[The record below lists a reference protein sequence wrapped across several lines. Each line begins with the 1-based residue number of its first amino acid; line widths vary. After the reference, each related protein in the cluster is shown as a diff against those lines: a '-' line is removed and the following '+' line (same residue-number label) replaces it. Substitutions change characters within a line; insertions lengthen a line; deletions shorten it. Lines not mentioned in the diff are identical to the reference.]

1 VLRRLLPGDF
11 LGDPFEV
18 ARNVVLGAVLET
30 NIGGVRTAGLIT
42 EAEVYIG
49 GSDKASHTYGYRRTE
64 RVMSQYEMGG
74 HAYVFLVYG
83 IHAQFCV
90 VLGEKDVPNV
100 VLVRSVMPLWGA
112 DEMLRRRGKIEMD
125 EGISSLGEKAN
136 PDGEI
141 SLLSE
146 KTNPDRGISSLDG
159 KTNPDGE
166 VSSLGEK
173 MKADGEV
180 SSRGE
185 KAKADREMS
194 SLCGKTKPGDGMFSR
209 RIKAKLDATLC
220 AGPGNATK
228 ALGITTRLNGVD
240 LCTSDEIGLY
250 VPVESGTGANGAG
263 LRQVAEFRTNA
274 SGKAGLHRFAKPEI
288 DGNEVGLHSFAE
300 PETEVERDTSSRAVM
315 PCSEEMLRAIMSARA
330 DEIVEAPRVGI
341 DYAEEYAA
349 MKWRYYYRNNRFV
362 SKKLK
367 GV

>member
-1 VLRRLLPGDF
+1 MLRRLLPGDF
-11 LGDPFEV
+11 LGDPFEA

-100 VLVRSVMPLWGA
+100 VLVRSVMPLWGT
-112 DEMLRRRGKIEMD
+112 DEMLRRRGK
-125 EGISSLGEKAN
+125 
-136 PDGEI
+136 
-141 SLLSE
+141 
-146 KTNPDRGISSLDG
+146 T
-159 KTNPDGE
+159 
-166 VSSLGEK
+166 
-173 MKADGEV
+173 
-180 SSRGE
+180 
-185 KAKADREMS
+185 
-194 SLCGKTKPGDGMFSR
+194 
-209 RIKAKLDATLC
+209 KLDATLC
-220 AGPGNATK
+220 AGPGNATR

-240 LCTSDEIGLY
+240 LCASDEIGLY
-250 VPVESGTGANGAG
+250 VPAESETGAKRAGLHVPAESETSAKRAGLYVPAESETDANGAG
-263 LRQVAEFRTNA
+263 LHV
-274 SGKAGLHRFAKPEI
+274 P
-288 DGNEVGLHSFAE
+288 VE
-300 PETEVERDTSSRAVM
+300 PETGADRDISSHAVM
-315 PCSEEMLRAIMSARA
+315 ACSEEMLRTILSARA

-349 MKWRYYYRNNRFV
+349 VKWRYYYRNNRFV

-367 GV
+367 I

>member
-1 VLRRLLPGDF
+1 MLRRLLPGDF
-11 LGDPFEV
+11 LGDPFEA

-100 VLVRSVMPLWGA
+100 VLVRSVMPLWGT
-112 DEMLRRRGKIEMD
+112 DEMLRRRGK
-125 EGISSLGEKAN
+125 
-136 PDGEI
+136 
-141 SLLSE
+141 
-146 KTNPDRGISSLDG
+146 T
-159 KTNPDGE
+159 
-166 VSSLGEK
+166 
-173 MKADGEV
+173 
-180 SSRGE
+180 
-185 KAKADREMS
+185 
-194 SLCGKTKPGDGMFSR
+194 
-209 RIKAKLDATLC
+209 KLDATLC

-250 VPVESGTGANGAG
+250 VPVESEMGMDEDISKHVDRLN
-263 LRQVAEFRTNA
+263 
-274 SGKAGLHRFAKPEI
+274 
-288 DGNEVGLHSFAE
+288 
-300 PETEVERDTSSRAVM
+300 AVM
-315 PCSEEMLRAIMSARA
+315 PCSEEVLRAIMSARA

-367 GV
+367 I

>member
-1 VLRRLLPGDF
+1 MLRRLLPGDF
-11 LGDPFEV
+11 LGDPFEA

-90 VLGEKDVPNV
+90 VLGERDVPNV
-100 VLVRSVMPLWGA
+100 VLVRSVMPLWGT
-112 DEMLRRRGKIEMD
+112 DEMLRRRGK
-125 EGISSLGEKAN
+125 
-136 PDGEI
+136 
-141 SLLSE
+141 
-146 KTNPDRGISSLDG
+146 T
-159 KTNPDGE
+159 
-166 VSSLGEK
+166 
-173 MKADGEV
+173 
-180 SSRGE
+180 
-185 KAKADREMS
+185 
-194 SLCGKTKPGDGMFSR
+194 
-209 RIKAKLDATLC
+209 KLDATLC

-240 LCTSDEIGLY
+240 LCTSGEIGLY
-250 VPVESGTGANGAG
+250 VPAESETGANGAG

-288 DGNEVGLHSFAE
+288 GGNEVGLHSFAE
-300 PETEVERDTSSRAVM
+300 PETDAERDASGRAVM
-315 PCSEEMLRAIMSARA
+315 PCSEEVLRAIMSARA

-367 GV
+367 DK

>member
-1 VLRRLLPGDF
+1 MLRRLLPGDF
-11 LGDPFEV
+11 LGDPFE
-18 ARNVVLGAVLET
+18 AAKNTVLGAVLET

-100 VLVRSVMPLWGA
+100 VLVRSIMPLWGT
-112 DEMLRRRGKIEMD
+112 DEMLRRRGKIKPD
-125 EGISSLGEKAN
+125 EGISL
-136 PDGEI
+136 P
-141 SLLSE
+141 
-146 KTNPDRGISSLDG
+146 G
-159 KTNPDGE
+159 K
-166 VSSLGEK
+166 
-173 MKADGEV
+173 
-180 SSRGE
+180 
-185 KAKADREMS
+185 KAKPD
-194 SLCGKTKPGDGMFSR
+194 DGIPSR
-209 RIKAKLDATLC
+209 RIKAKLDAALC

-240 LCTSDEIGLY
+240 LCASDEIGLY
-250 VPVESGTGANGAG
+250 VPVESEAGTNGAG
-263 LRQVAEFRTNA
+263 LRQAAEFGTNA
-274 SGKAGLHRFAKPEI
+274 SDKAELHRFAKPET
-288 DGNEVGLHSFAE
+288 DTNEAGLYRFAE
-300 PETEVERDTSSRAVM
+300 SEMGANQGAFNHAVM
-315 PCSEEMLRAIMSARA
+315 PCSDEVLRAITSART

-367 GV
+367 I

>member
-1 VLRRLLPGDF
+1 MLRRLLPEDF
-11 LGDPFEV
+11 LGDPFDA

-90 VLGEKDVPNV
+90 VLGERDVPNV
-100 VLVRSVMPLWGA
+100 VLVRSVMPLWGT
-112 DEMLRRRGKIEMD
+112 DEMLRRRGK
-125 EGISSLGEKAN
+125 
-136 PDGEI
+136 
-141 SLLSE
+141 
-146 KTNPDRGISSLDG
+146 
-159 KTNPDGE
+159 
-166 VSSLGEK
+166 
-173 MKADGEV
+173 
-180 SSRGE
+180 
-185 KAKADREMS
+185 
-194 SLCGKTKPGDGMFSR
+194 
-209 RIKAKLDATLC
+209 AKLDAALC

-240 LCTSDEIGLY
+240 LCASDEIGLY
-250 VPVESGTGANGAG
+250 VP
-263 LRQVAEFRTNA
+263 
-274 SGKAGLHRFAKPEI
+274 
-288 DGNEVGLHSFAE
+288 AE
-300 PETEVERDTSSRAVM
+300 PETGAGRDVSSHAVM
-315 PCSEEMLRAIMSARA
+315 PCSDEVLRAILSARA

-362 SKKLK
+362 SKKLRAQ
-367 GV
+367 

>member
-1 VLRRLLPGDF
+1 MLRRLLPGDF
-11 LGDPFEV
+11 LGDPFEA

-90 VLGEKDVPNV
+90 VLGERDVPNV
-100 VLVRSVMPLWGA
+100 VLVRSVMPLWGT
-112 DEMLRRRGKIEMD
+112 DEMLRRRGK
-125 EGISSLGEKAN
+125 
-136 PDGEI
+136 
-141 SLLSE
+141 
-146 KTNPDRGISSLDG
+146 
-159 KTNPDGE
+159 
-166 VSSLGEK
+166 
-173 MKADGEV
+173 
-180 SSRGE
+180 
-185 KAKADREMS
+185 
-194 SLCGKTKPGDGMFSR
+194 
-209 RIKAKLDATLC
+209 AKLDAALC

-228 ALGITTRLNGVD
+228 ALGVTTRLNGVD
-240 LCTSDEIGLY
+240 LCASDEIGLY
-250 VPVESGTGANGAG
+250 VPAESETGAKGAG
-263 LRQVAEFRTNA
+263 LHVPAEPKA
-274 SGKAGLHRFAKPEI
+274 SADKAGLH
-288 DGNEVGLHSFAE
+288 LFAE
-300 PETEVERDTSSRAVM
+300 PETGAGRDISSHAVM
-315 PCSEEMLRAIMSARA
+315 PCSDEVLRAIMSARA

-367 GV
+367 I

>member
-1 VLRRLLPGDF
+1 MLRRLLPGDF
-11 LGDPFEV
+11 LGDPFE
-18 ARNVVLGAVLET
+18 AAKNTVLGAVLET

-49 GSDKASHTYGYRRTE
+49 GRDKASHTYGYRRTE

-74 HAYVFLVYG
+74 QAYVFLVYG

-90 VLGEKDVPNV
+90 VLGERDVPNV
-100 VLVRSVMPLWGA
+100 VLVRSVMPLWGT
-112 DEMLRRRGKIEMD
+112 DEMLRRRGKIKPD
-125 EGISSLGEKAN
+125 EGISL
-136 PDGEI
+136 P
-141 SLLSE
+141 
-146 KTNPDRGISSLDG
+146 G
-159 KTNPDGE
+159 K
-166 VSSLGEK
+166 
-173 MKADGEV
+173 
-180 SSRGE
+180 
-185 KAKADREMS
+185 KAKPD
-194 SLCGKTKPGDGMFSR
+194 DGMSSR

-250 VPVESGTGANGAG
+250 VPAESETGANGAG

-274 SGKAGLHRFAKPEI
+274 SDKVELHRFAKSETG
-288 DGNEVGLHSFAE
+288 GNEVGLHQFEKSEMGGNEAGLYQVAE
-300 PETEVERDTSSRAVM
+300 SETDAERAASGRAVM
-315 PCSEEMLRAIMSARA
+315 PCSEEVLRAIMSARA
-330 DEIVEAPRVGI
+330 DEIVEAPRIGI